1 MFTLGWQ
8 VFRRHVTDVLDP
20 ARVRRAARWSGFAA
34 VVALVGMAV
43 LEARVDWT
51 GTTPVR
57 SVVAMVLLALGV
69 GLLTFACIP
78 TWRPPDPSTTINGR
92 QVRPSW
98 QLAARGATQLYVQ
111 RRPVPVLPEHR
122 DIVRTDT
129 VLLRRGLI
137 GTLARA
143 APLLGSAL
151 VAVLGAFVLGLA
163 TWFHVLWIAVY
174 AIGLSE
180 YVTHLGRSER
190 ARLAAD
196 SLDPVPETPAPE
208 TPARPTS

>member
-20 ARVRRAARWSGFAA
+20 ARVRRAA
-34 VVALVGMAV
+34 VVALVGMVV

-129 VLLRRGLI
+129 VLLRRGMI
-137 GTLARA
+137 GMLARVAPVVA
-143 APLLGSAL
+143 AG
-151 VAVLGAFVLGLA
+151 VGAVLAAFILGNA
-163 TWFHVLWIAVY
+163 RWFHVLWMASYVLV
-174 AIGLSE
+174 LSE
-180 YVTHLGRSER
+180 YVVRLGRSER
-190 ARLAAD
+190 ARLAAE
-196 SLDPVPETPAPE
+196 SLEPAPE

>member
-1 MFTLGWQ
+1 MFTLGRQ

-20 ARVRRAARWSGFAA
+20 ARVRRAARWSGVAA

-51 GTTPVR
+51 GTAPVR

-78 TWRPPDPSTTINGR
+78 TWQPPDPSTTINGR

-98 QLAARGATQLYVQ
+98 QLSARGAVQLYLQ
-111 RRPVPVLPEHR
+111 RRPVPVPPEHR
-122 DIVRTDT
+122 EVVRTDT

-137 GTLARA
+137 GTLARVAPVVA
-143 APLLGSAL
+143 AGVA
-151 VAVLGAFVLGLA
+151 AVLAAFILGNA
-163 TWFHVLWIAVY
+163 RWFHVLWMASYVLV
-174 AIGLSE
+174 LSE
-180 YVTHLGRSER
+180 YVVRLGRAER
-190 ARLAAD
+190 ARLAAE
-196 SLDPVPETPAPE
+196 SLEPAPE

>member
-20 ARVRRAARWSGFAA
+20 ARVRRAAVWSGVAA
-34 VVALVGMAV
+34 VVVLVVMAV

-78 TWRPPDPSTTINGR
+78 TWQPPDPSTTINGR

-137 GTLARA
+137 GMLARV
-143 APLLGSAL
+143 APLLGSGL
-151 VAVLGAFVLGLA
+151 VAVLGAFVLGA
-163 TWFHVLWIAVY
+163 ASGFHVLAIAAYTV
-174 AIGLSE
+174 GLSE
-180 YVTHLGRSER
+180 YFVRIGRSER
-190 ARLAAD
+190 ARVAAE
-196 SLDPVPETPAPE
+196 SLEPAPE

>member
-1 MFTLGWQ
+1 VFTLSWQ

-20 ARVRRAARWSGFAA
+20 ARVRRAAVWSGVAA

-78 TWRPPDPSTTINGR
+78 TWQPPDPSTTMNGR

-137 GTLARA
+137 GMLARV
-143 APLLGSAL
+143 APLLGSGL
-151 VAVLGAFVLGLA
+151 VAVLGAFVLGA
-163 TWFHVLWIAVY
+163 ASGFHVLAIAAYTV
-174 AIGLSE
+174 GLSE
-180 YVTHLGRSER
+180 YFVRIGRSER
-190 ARLAAD
+190 ARVAAE
-196 SLDPVPETPAPE
+196 SLEPAPE

>member
-20 ARVRRAARWSGFAA
+20 ARVRHAAVWSGVAA

-43 LEARVDWT
+43 LEVRVDWT

-78 TWRPPDPSTTINGR
+78 TWQPPDPSTTINGR

-137 GTLARA
+137 GMLARV
-143 APLLGSAL
+143 APLLGSGL
-151 VAVLGAFVLGLA
+151 VAVLGAFVLGA
-163 TWFHVLWIAVY
+163 ASGFHVLAIAAYTV
-174 AIGLSE
+174 GLSE
-180 YVTHLGRSER
+180 YFVRIGRSER
-190 ARLAAD
+190 ARVAAE
-196 SLDPVPETPAPE
+196 SLEPAPE

>member
-78 TWRPPDPSTTINGR
+78 TWQPPDPSTSAGATL
-92 QVRPSW
+92 V
-98 QLAARGATQLYVQ
+98 AARRAGRHAALRAASAGAG
-111 RRPVPVLPEHR
+111 PAGAPR
-122 DIVRTDT
+122 DRRTDT

-137 GTLARA
+137 GMLARA
-143 APLLGSAL
+143 APLLGSGL
-151 VAVLGAFVLGLA
+151 VVVLGAFILGPA
-163 TWFHVLWIAVY
+163 SWFHVLWIAVY
-174 AIGLSE
+174 TVGLSE
-180 YVTHLGRSER
+180 YFVRLGRSER
-190 ARLAAD
+190 ARLSAEA
-196 SLDPVPETPAPE
+196 LEPAPE
-208 TPARPTS
+208 TPARPLE

>member
-20 ARVRRAARWSGFAA
+20 ARVRHAAVWSGVAA

-78 TWRPPDPSTTINGR
+78 TWQPPDPSTTINGR

-137 GTLARA
+137 GMLARV
-143 APLLGSAL
+143 APLLGSGL
-151 VAVLGAFVLGLA
+151 VAVLGAFVLGA
-163 TWFHVLWIAVY
+163 ASGFHVLAIAAYTV
-174 AIGLSE
+174 GLSE
-180 YVTHLGRSER
+180 YFVRIGRSER
-190 ARLAAD
+190 ARVAAE
-196 SLDPVPETPAPE
+196 SLEPAPE

>member
-1 MFTLGWQ
+1 VFTLGWQ

-20 ARVRRAARWSGFAA
+20 ARVRRAAVWSGVAA
-34 VVALVGMAV
+34 VVALVGMAI

-78 TWRPPDPSTTINGR
+78 TWQPPDPSTTINGR

-137 GTLARA
+137 GMLARV
-143 APLLGSAL
+143 APLLGSGL
-151 VAVLGAFVLGLA
+151 VAVLGAFVLGA
-163 TWFHVLWIAVY
+163 ASGFHVLAIAAYTV
-174 AIGLSE
+174 GLSE
-180 YVTHLGRSER
+180 YFVRIGRSER
-190 ARLAAD
+190 ARVAAE
-196 SLDPVPETPAPE
+196 SLEPAPE

>member
-20 ARVRRAARWSGFAA
+20 ARVRRAAVWSRVAA
-34 VVALVGMAV
+34 VVVLVGMAV

-78 TWRPPDPSTTINGR
+78 TWQPPDPSTTINGR

-137 GTLARA
+137 GMLARV
-143 APLLGSAL
+143 APLLGSGL
-151 VAVLGAFVLGLA
+151 VAVLGAFVLGA
-163 TWFHVLWIAVY
+163 ASGFHVLAIAAYTV
-174 AIGLSE
+174 GLSE
-180 YVTHLGRSER
+180 YFVRIGRSER
-190 ARLAAD
+190 ARVAAE
-196 SLDPVPETPAPE
+196 SLEPAPE

>member
-20 ARVRRAARWSGFAA
+20 ARVHRAARWSGFAA
-34 VVALVGMAV
+34 VVALVGTAV

-57 SVVAMVLLALGV
+57 SVVAMVLLAFGV

-122 DIVRTDT
+122 EIVRTDT

-137 GTLARA
+137 GVLARI
-143 APLLGSAL
+143 APLVVAGL
-151 VAVLGAFVLGLA
+151 VAVLGAFVLGA
-163 TWFHVLWIAVY
+163 ASGFHVLLIAVY
-174 AIGLSE
+174 TIGLSE
-180 YVTHLGRSER
+180 YVVKLGRSER
-190 ARLAAD
+190 ARLAAE
-196 SLDPVPETPAPE
+196 SLEPEPAPE
-208 TPARPTS
+208 TPARPAS

>member
-1 MFTLGWQ
+1 VFTLGWQ

-20 ARVRRAARWSGFAA
+20 ARVRRAALWSALAA
-34 VVALVGMAV
+34 VVALVGMAA

-51 GTTPVR
+51 GATPVR

-98 QLAARGATQLYVQ
+98 QVAARGATQLYVQ
-111 RRPVPVLPEHR
+111 RRPVPVLPGHR
-122 DIVRTDT
+122 EIVRTDT

-137 GTLARA
+137 GMLARA
-143 APLLGSAL
+143 APLLGSGL
-151 VAVLGAFVLGLA
+151 VAVLGAFILGPA
-163 TWFHVLWIAVY
+163 SWFHLLWFVAYTV
-174 AIGLSE
+174 GLSE
-180 YVTHLGRSER
+180 YFVRLGRSER
-190 ARLAAD
+190 ARLAAE
-196 SLDPVPETPAPE
+196 SLEPAPE
-208 TPARPTS
+208 TPARPIE

>member
-1 MFTLGWQ
+1 VFTLGWQ

-20 ARVRRAARWSGFAA
+20 ARVRRAAVWSGVAA

-78 TWRPPDPSTTINGR
+78 TWQPPDPSTTINGR

-137 GTLARA
+137 GMLARV
-143 APLLGSAL
+143 APLLGSGL
-151 VAVLGAFVLGLA
+151 VAVLGAFVLGAASGFLVLA
-163 TWFHVLWIAVY
+163 IAAYTV
-174 AIGLSE
+174 GLSE
-180 YVTHLGRSER
+180 YFVRIGRSER
-190 ARLAAD
+190 ARVAAE
-196 SLDPVPETPAPE
+196 SLEPAPE

>member
-20 ARVRRAARWSGFAA
+20 ARVRRAALWSGIAA
-34 VVALVGMAV
+34 VVALVGMVV

-129 VLLRRGLI
+129 VLLRRGMI
-137 GTLARA
+137 GMLARVAPVVA
-143 APLLGSAL
+143 AGVA
-151 VAVLGAFVLGLA
+151 AVLAAFILGNA
-163 TWFHVLWIAVY
+163 RWFHVLWMASYVLV
-174 AIGLSE
+174 LSE
-180 YVTHLGRSER
+180 YVVRLGRSER
-190 ARLAAD
+190 ARLAAE
-196 SLDPVPETPAPE
+196 SLEPEPAPE

>member
-20 ARVRRAARWSGFAA
+20 ARVRRAALWSGIAA
-34 VVALVGMAV
+34 VVTLVSMAV

-78 TWRPPDPSTTINGR
+78 TWQPPDPSTTINGR

-122 DIVRTDT
+122 EIVRTDT

-137 GTLARA
+137 GMLARVT
-143 APLLGSAL
+143 PLLGSGL
-151 VAVLGAFVLGLA
+151 VAVLGAFALGA
-163 TWFHVLWIAVY
+163 ASGFHVLLIAVY
-174 AIGLSE
+174 TIGLSE
-180 YVTHLGRSER
+180 YVVKLGRSER
-190 ARLAAD
+190 ARLAAE
-196 SLDPVPETPAPE
+196 SLEPAPE

>member
-20 ARVRRAARWSGFAA
+20 ARVRRAALWSGIAA

-78 TWRPPDPSTTINGR
+78 TWQPPDPSTTINGR

-98 QLAARGATQLYVQ
+98 QLAARGATQLYLQ

-122 DIVRTDT
+122 EIVRTDT

-137 GTLARA
+137 GMLARV
-143 APLLGSAL
+143 APLLGSGL
-151 VAVLGAFVLGLA
+151 VAVLGAFVLGA
-163 TWFHVLWIAVY
+163 ASGFHVLAIAAYTV
-174 AIGLSE
+174 GLSE
-180 YVTHLGRSER
+180 YFVRIGRSER
-190 ARLAAD
+190 ARVAAE
-196 SLDPVPETPAPE
+196 SLEPAPE

>member
-20 ARVRRAARWSGFAA
+20 ARVRRAAVWSRVAA
-34 VVALVGMAV
+34 VVVLVGMAV

-78 TWRPPDPSTTINGR
+78 TWQPPDPSTTINGR

-137 GTLARA
+137 GMLARV
-143 APLLGSAL
+143 APLLGSGL
-151 VAVLGAFVLGLA
+151 VAVLGAFVLGAASGFLVLA
-163 TWFHVLWIAVY
+163 IAAYTV
-174 AIGLSE
+174 GLSE
-180 YVTHLGRSER
+180 YFVRIGRSER
-190 ARLAAD
+190 ARVAAE
-196 SLDPVPETPAPE
+196 SLEPAPE

>member
-1 MFTLGWQ
+1 VFTLGWQ

-20 ARVRRAARWSGFAA
+20 ARVRRASRWSGFAA
-34 VVALVGMAV
+34 IVALVGMAV

-57 SVVAMVLLALGV
+57 SVVAMVPLALGV
-69 GLLTFACIP
+69 GLLAFACIP
-78 TWRPPDPSTTINGR
+78 TWQPPDPSATINGR

-98 QLAARGATQLYVQ
+98 QLSARGAVQLYLQ

-137 GTLARA
+137 GTLARVTPVVA
-143 APLLGSAL
+143 SGVA
-151 VAVLGAFVLGLA
+151 AVLAAFVLGTA
-163 TWFHVLWIAVY
+163 SWFHVLWMASY
-174 AIGLSE
+174 ALVLSE
-180 YVTHLGRSER
+180 YVVRLGRSER

-196 SLDPVPETPAPE
+196 AVDPAPAPAPE

>member
-20 ARVRRAARWSGFAA
+20 ARVRRAALWSGIAA

-51 GTTPVR
+51 GTTPVG
-57 SVVAMVLLALGV
+57 SVVAMALLALGV

-78 TWRPPDPSTTINGR
+78 TWQPPDPSTTINGR

-98 QLAARGATQLYVQ
+98 ELAARGATQLYVQ

-122 DIVRTDT
+122 EIVRTDT

-137 GTLARA
+137 GTLARV
-143 APLLGSAL
+143 APLLGSGL
-151 VAVLGAFVLGLA
+151 VAVLGAFALGA
-163 TWFHVLWIAVY
+163 ASGFHVLLIAVY
-174 AIGLSE
+174 TIGLSE
-180 YVTHLGRSER
+180 YVVKLGRSER
-190 ARLAAD
+190 ARLAAE
-196 SLDPVPETPAPE
+196 SLDPAPAPE

>member
-20 ARVRRAARWSGFAA
+20 ARVRHAAVWSGVAA

-78 TWRPPDPSTTINGR
+78 TWQPPDPSTTINGR

-137 GTLARA
+137 GMLARV
-143 APLLGSAL
+143 APLLGSGL
-151 VAVLGAFVLGLA
+151 VAALGAFVLGA
-163 TWFHVLWIAVY
+163 ASGFHVLAIAAYTV
-174 AIGLSE
+174 GLSE
-180 YVTHLGRSER
+180 YFVRIGRSER
-190 ARLAAD
+190 ARVAAE
-196 SLDPVPETPAPE
+196 SLEPAPE

>member
-1 MFTLGWQ
+1 VFTLGWQ

-20 ARVRRAARWSGFAA
+20 ARVRRAALWSGIAA
-34 VVALVGMAV
+34 IVALVGMAV

-78 TWRPPDPSTTINGR
+78 MWRPPDPSTTINGR

-98 QLAARGATQLYVQ
+98 QLAARGAAQLYVQ

-122 DIVRTDT
+122 EIVRTDT

-137 GTLARA
+137 GMLARVT
-143 APLLGSAL
+143 PLLGSGL
-151 VAVLGAFVLGLA
+151 VAVLGAFVLGA
-163 TWFHVLWIAVY
+163 ASGFQVLLIAVY
-174 AIGLSE
+174 TIGLSE
-180 YVTHLGRSER
+180 YVIRLGRSER
-190 ARLAAD
+190 ARLAAE
-196 SLDPVPETPAPE
+196 SLEPAPE

>member
-1 MFTLGWQ
+1 VFTLGWQ

-20 ARVRRAARWSGFAA
+20 ARVRHAAVWSGVAA

-78 TWRPPDPSTTINGR
+78 TWQPPDPSTTINGR

-137 GTLARA
+137 GMLARV
-143 APLLGSAL
+143 APLLGSGL
-151 VAVLGAFVLGLA
+151 VAVLGAFVLGA
-163 TWFHVLWIAVY
+163 ASGFHVLAIAAYTV
-174 AIGLSE
+174 GLSE
-180 YVTHLGRSER
+180 YFVRIGRSER
-190 ARLAAD
+190 ARVAAE
-196 SLDPVPETPAPE
+196 SLEPAPE

>member
-20 ARVRRAARWSGFAA
+20 ARVRRAAVWSGVAA

-78 TWRPPDPSTTINGR
+78 TWQPPDPSTTINGR

-98 QLAARGATQLYVQ
+98 QLAARGATQLYLQ
-111 RRPVPVLPEHR
+111 RPPVPVLPEHR

-137 GTLARA
+137 GMLARV
-143 APLLGSAL
+143 APLLGSGL
-151 VAVLGAFVLGLA
+151 VAVLGAFVLGA
-163 TWFHVLWIAVY
+163 ASGFHVLAIAAYTV
-174 AIGLSE
+174 GLSK
-180 YVTHLGRSER
+180 YFVRLGRSER
-190 ARLAAD
+190 ARLAAE
-196 SLDPVPETPAPE
+196 SLEPAPE

>member
-1 MFTLGWQ
+1 MFKIGWQ

-20 ARVRRAARWSGFAA
+20 ARVRRAALWSGFAA
-34 VVALVGMAV
+34 AVALVGMAV

-69 GLLTFACIP
+69 GLLAFACIP
-78 TWRPPDPSTTINGR
+78 TWQPPDPSTTINGR

-122 DIVRTDT
+122 DVVRTDT
-129 VLLRRGLI
+129 GLLRRGLI
-137 GTLARA
+137 GMLARV
-143 APLLGSAL
+143 APLLGSGL
-151 VAVLGAFVLGLA
+151 VAVLGAFVLGA
-163 TWFHVLWIAVY
+163 ASGFHVLAIAAYTV
-174 AIGLSE
+174 GLSE
-180 YVTHLGRSER
+180 YFVRIGRSER
-190 ARLAAD
+190 ARVAAE
-196 SLDPVPETPAPE
+196 SLEPAPE

>member
-20 ARVRRAARWSGFAA
+20 ARVRRAALWSGIAA
-34 VVALVGMAV
+34 IVALVGMAV

-69 GLLTFACIP
+69 GLLAFACIP
-78 TWRPPDPSTTINGR
+78 TWRPPDTSTTINGR
-92 QVRPSW
+92 QVRPAW

-122 DIVRTDT
+122 EIVRTDT

-137 GTLARA
+137 GTLARV
-143 APLLGSAL
+143 APLLGSGL
-151 VAVLGAFVLGLA
+151 VAALGAFVLGA
-163 TWFHVLWIAVY
+163 PSGFHVLLIAVY
-174 AIGLSE
+174 TVGLSE
-180 YVTHLGRSER
+180 YVVKLGRSER
-190 ARLAAD
+190 ARRAAE
-196 SLDPVPETPAPE
+196 SLDPAPE

>member
-20 ARVRRAARWSGFAA
+20 ARVRRAAVWSGVAA

-78 TWRPPDPSTTINGR
+78 TWQPPDPSTTINGR

-98 QLAARGATQLYVQ
+98 QLAARGATQLYLQ

-137 GTLARA
+137 GMLARV
-143 APLLGSAL
+143 APLLGSGL
-151 VAVLGAFVLGLA
+151 VAVLGAFVLGA
-163 TWFHVLWIAVY
+163 ASGFHVLAIAAYTV
-174 AIGLSE
+174 GLSE
-180 YVTHLGRSER
+180 YFVRIGRSER
-190 ARLAAD
+190 ARVAAE
-196 SLDPVPETPAPE
+196 SLEPAPE

>member
-8 VFRRHVTDVLDP
+8 VFLRHVTDVLDP
-20 ARVRRAARWSGFAA
+20 ARVRRAALWSGIAA
-34 VVALVGMAV
+34 VVALVGMAA

-69 GLLTFACIP
+69 GLLAFACIP
-78 TWRPPDPSTTINGR
+78 TWQPPDPSTTINGR

-122 DIVRTDT
+122 EIVRTDT

-137 GTLARA
+137 GMLARV
-143 APLLGSAL
+143 APLLGSGL
-151 VAVLGAFVLGLA
+151 VAILGACVLGAASG
-163 TWFHVLWIAVY
+163 FHVLLTAVY
-174 AIGLSE
+174 TVGLSE
-180 YVTHLGRSER
+180 YVVKLGRSER
-190 ARLAAD
+190 ARLAAE
-196 SLDPVPETPAPE
+196 SLEPAPE

>member
-20 ARVRRAARWSGFAA
+20 ARVRPAALWSGFAA

-78 TWRPPDPSTTINGR
+78 TWQPPDPSTTINGR

-111 RRPVPVLPEHR
+111 RRPVPVLPQHR
-122 DIVRTDT
+122 EIVRTDT
-129 VLLRRGLI
+129 FLLRRGLI
-137 GTLARA
+137 GTLARV
-143 APLLGSAL
+143 APLLGSGL
-151 VAVLGAFVLGLA
+151 VAALGAFALGAASGFQVLL
-163 TWFHVLWIAVY
+163 IAVY
-174 AIGLSE
+174 MIGLSE
-180 YVTHLGRSER
+180 YVVKLGRSER
-190 ARLAAD
+190 ARLAAE
-196 SLDPVPETPAPE
+196 SLEPAPE

>member
-8 VFRRHVTDVLDP
+8 VFLRHVTDVLHP
-20 ARVRRAARWSGFAA
+20 ARVRRAALWSGFAA

-43 LEARVDWT
+43 LEARVDWA

-69 GLLTFACIP
+69 GLLTFACTP
-78 TWRPPDPSTTINGR
+78 TWQPPDPSTTINGR

-98 QLAARGATQLYVQ
+98 QLAARGATQLYLQ

-122 DIVRTDT
+122 EIVRTDT

-137 GTLARA
+137 GMLARVT
-143 APLLGSAL
+143 PLLGSGL
-151 VAVLGAFVLGLA
+151 VAVLGAFVLGPA
-163 TWFHVLWIAVY
+163 SGFHVLLIAVY
-174 AIGLSE
+174 TIGLSE
-180 YVTHLGRSER
+180 YFVRLGRSER
-190 ARLAAD
+190 ARLAAESFD
-196 SLDPVPETPAPE
+196 PAPE

>member
-20 ARVRRAARWSGFAA
+20 ARVRRAALWSGIAA

-78 TWRPPDPSTTINGR
+78 TWQPPDPSTTINGR

-122 DIVRTDT
+122 EIVRTDT

-137 GTLARA
+137 GTLARV
-143 APLLGSAL
+143 APLLGSGL
-151 VAVLGAFVLGLA
+151 VAALGAFVLGSA
-163 TWFHVLWIAVY
+163 SGFHVLLIAVY
-174 AIGLSE
+174 TIGLSE
-180 YVTHLGRSER
+180 YVVKLGRSER
-190 ARLAAD
+190 ARLAAE
-196 SLDPVPETPAPE
+196 SLEPAPE

>member
-20 ARVRRAARWSGFAA
+20 AHVRHAAVWSGVAA

-78 TWRPPDPSTTINGR
+78 TWQPPDPSTTINGR

-137 GTLARA
+137 GMLARV
-143 APLLGSAL
+143 APLLGSGL
-151 VAVLGAFVLGLA
+151 VAVLGAFVLGA
-163 TWFHVLWIAVY
+163 ASGFHVLAIAAYTV
-174 AIGLSE
+174 GLSE
-180 YVTHLGRSER
+180 YFVRIGRSER
-190 ARLAAD
+190 ARVAAE
-196 SLDPVPETPAPE
+196 SLEPAPE

>member
-20 ARVRRAARWSGFAA
+20 ARVRRAAVWSGVAA
-34 VVALVGMAV
+34 VVALVGMAI

-78 TWRPPDPSTTINGR
+78 TWQPPDPSTTINGR

-98 QLAARGATQLYVQ
+98 QLAARGATQLYLQ

-137 GTLARA
+137 GMLARV
-143 APLLGSAL
+143 APLLGSGL
-151 VAVLGAFVLGLA
+151 VAVLGAFVLGA
-163 TWFHVLWIAVY
+163 ASGFHVLAIAAYTV
-174 AIGLSE
+174 GLSE
-180 YVTHLGRSER
+180 YFVRIGRSER
-190 ARLAAD
+190 ARVAAE
-196 SLDPVPETPAPE
+196 SLEPAPE

>member
-1 MFTLGWQ
+1 VFTLGWQ

-20 ARVRRAARWSGFAA
+20 ARVRRAAVWSRVAA
-34 VVALVGMAV
+34 VVVLVGMAV

-78 TWRPPDPSTTINGR
+78 TWQPPDPSTTINGR

-137 GTLARA
+137 GMLARV
-143 APLLGSAL
+143 APLLGSGL
-151 VAVLGAFVLGLA
+151 VAVLGAFVLGAASGFLVLA
-163 TWFHVLWIAVY
+163 IAAYTV
-174 AIGLSE
+174 GLSE
-180 YVTHLGRSER
+180 YFVRIGRSER
-190 ARLAAD
+190 ARVAAE
-196 SLDPVPETPAPE
+196 SLEPAPE

>member
-8 VFRRHVTDVLDP
+8 VFLRHVTDVLDP
-20 ARVRRAARWSGFAA
+20 ARVRRTALWSGIAA

-43 LEARVDWT
+43 LEARVGWT

-78 TWRPPDPSTTINGR
+78 TWQPPDPSTTINGR

-122 DIVRTDT
+122 EIVRTDT

-137 GTLARA
+137 GMLARVT
-143 APLLGSAL
+143 PLLGSGL
-151 VAVLGAFVLGLA
+151 VAVLGAFVLGPA
-163 TWFHVLWIAVY
+163 SWFHVLLIAVY
-174 AIGLSE
+174 TIGLSE
-180 YVTHLGRSER
+180 YVVHLGRSER
-190 ARLAAD
+190 ARLAAE
-196 SLDPVPETPAPE
+196 SLEPAPAPE